1 MSTLTVSV
9 MPTKKLAAGFGS
21 RLALGAGRAL
31 QRPGTVALVG
41 AGLGAAKGMLS
52 PGYEYDENGTP
63 HEKSRLTGALGGAMT
78 GGLIGAGVGYGGR
91 ALATRGF
98 LGSGMQRASTGRTDA
113 MLTSRRN
120 AGLPVHNAEVMSPG
134 APMPSNLRS
143 VPAKIS
149 VASVQIMPPPRAM
162 PAMPFRHGTSQQK
175 TLTFVNGVTH
185 QADHILPVHHPEHG
199 MGYEVHNGAERNFVP
214 HDMVA
219 KIAQL
224 KLAYNHFYVVADQSG
239 KGFIGMYKGVS
250 KHASAD
256 GAPRASFDLHAPGCQ
271 PIEIAFDMR
280 KLAGIAPLITT
291 DGKHVTERAQI
302 AHTKVGQKLAN
313 DLMAQQMAQAPA
325 VEPTGGAPGAVD
337 PMAAAAPAAPAGG
350 QIDPAIL
357 QAIIQQGL
365 LEGNPLAEQLA
376 AAMQQSAAPAG
387 GSAPAAG
394 GQPAAGESEEGDEK
408 SEKKPPFG
416 GKGEKSEKG
425 EDDEKSEK
433 SEKSE
438 KGEDDEKDEK
448 NGPPEKD
455 AAAACRKSAPMKMPA
470 MKAKKSAK

>member
-9 MPTKKLAAGFGS
+9 MPTKKLAAGGWGQ
-21 RLALGAGRAL
+21 RLMGWGGAALRN
-31 QRPGTVALVG
+31 PGTTALVG
-41 AGLGAAKGMLS
+41 AGLGAAKGMAS
-52 PGYEYDENGTP
+52 PGYDYDENGVP
-63 HEKSRLTGALGGAMT
+63 HEKSRIGGALRGAVSGGALG
-78 GGLIGAGVGYGGR
+78 AGIGYGGR
-91 ALATRGF
+91 FLANRGALGA
-98 LGSGMQRASTGRTDA
+98 GMQAQMKTQ
-113 MLTSRRN
+113 
-120 AGLPVHNAEVMSPG
+120 
-134 APMPSNLRS
+134 
-143 VPAKIS
+143 
-149 VASVQIMPPPRAM
+149 SVQIMPPPRAV
-162 PAMPFRHGTSQQK
+162 PAMPFRHGVSQQK

-280 KLAGIAPLITT
+280 KLAGIAPLITS

-302 AHTKVGQKLAN
+302 AHTKIGQKLAS

-325 VEPTGGAPGAVD
+325 VEPTGGMPGAVD

-376 AAMQQSAAPAG
+376 AAMQQAQ
-387 GSAPAAG
+387 APAAG
-394 GQPAAGESEEGDEK
+394 GEAPAGGPPAA
-408 SEKKPPFG
+408 
-416 GKGEKSEKG
+416 
-425 EDDEKSEK
+425 
-433 SEKSE
+433 
-438 KGEDDEKDEK
+438 EDDEKDEK
-448 NGPPEKD
+448 KGPPEKD
-455 AAAACRKSAPMKMPA
+455 AAACRKGCAPVKMPV
-470 MKAKKSAK
+470 MKAKKSVK

>member
-21 RLALGAGRAL
+21 RLALNAGRAL

-52 PGYEYDENGTP
+52 PGYDYDENGTP
-63 HEKSRLTGALGGAMT
+63 HEKSRFTGALGGAMT

-91 ALATRGF
+91 ALATRGL
-98 LGSGMQRASTGRTDA
+98 LGTGMQRASTGRTDA

-120 AGLPVHNAEVMSPG
+120 AGLPVHNAEVMSPS
-134 APMPSNLRS
+134 APLPANIRT
-143 VPAKIS
+143 VPKIS
-149 VASVQIMPPPRAM
+149 VASVQILPPPRAV
-162 PAMPFRHGTSQQK
+162 PAMPFRHGVSQQK

-280 KLAGIAPLITT
+280 KLAGIAPLITS

-302 AHTKVGQKLAN
+302 AHTKIGQKLAN

-325 VEPTGGAPGAVD
+325 VEPTGGVPGAVD
-337 PMAAAAPAAPAGG
+337 PAAAAAPAAPAG

-376 AAMQQSAAPAG
+376 AAMQQGAAPAG
-387 GSAPAAG
+387 GEAPAAG
-394 GQPAAGESEEGDEK
+394 GPPAAEGEEGGEDEGDEK

-425 EDDEKSEK
+425 EDDEKG
-433 SEKSE
+433 EKSE

-448 NGPPEKD
+448 KGPPEKD
-455 AAAACRKSAPMKMPA
+455 AAACRKGAPMKMPA